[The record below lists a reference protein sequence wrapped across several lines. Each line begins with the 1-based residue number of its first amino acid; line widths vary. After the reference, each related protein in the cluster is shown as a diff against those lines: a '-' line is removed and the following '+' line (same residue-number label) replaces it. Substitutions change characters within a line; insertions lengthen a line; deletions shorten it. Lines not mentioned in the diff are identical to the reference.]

1 MQREDTAV
9 TAAGLARACDWEA
22 TPLGRRE
29 TWPQAV
35 EHVVSMLLEAPVPM
49 CYQHGPALAM
59 VYNDAFAA
67 LLGHKHPAAFA
78 APTREVVA
86 EVWDQPNVGAAFE
99 KVLTQGEPFIQD
111 GVSLRLRRGRA
122 TDAELDAGY
131 YLRAGSPVRDE
142 SGAVLGVLHLVLET
156 TDAVN
161 RITAVAELA
170 SCLAVAVTV
179 DDVCKVALRH
189 AFNGL
194 PTSEVTIC
202 LPPSH
207 AGSTW
212 RATRRCAAEG
222 GTAADERLPLVW
234 TELEGE
240 ALELVG
246 RAAEHRT
253 APVEAGADVLVLPMP
268 IDERTGVAVLRLDV
282 GHLPEDAHTVLLSL
296 AALVGQALE
305 RAYLFDRERNTAEM
319 LQRALLPQT
328 LPQPRSFALA
338 GHYEP
343 VATGAVVGGDFFDAF
358 ALRDGRLA
366 LVIGDVMGRGVAAAT
381 IMGQIRAATRGA
393 ALSDP
398 RPESVLSSLD
408 DLVVG
413 LDDLWP
419 ASVTVGPNP
428 DHIERGFR
436 GELFVTMLYGLLD
449 TTTGELMLAS
459 AGHCPPAVVPSRA
472 AHGHSPE
479 PGQVTGPRLVDL
491 ETGPPLGM
499 RGTRPVH
506 TLTLGFGE
514 LLLAFTDGLLERRTG
529 TLADG
534 EERLLEMLKE
544 LRCDSPLRACTLVL
558 EAMGGAGGSFEDDCA
573 LLAVRRSRVA
583 HLSESLFVPPL
594 PEAVRPARQWAR
606 VLMRAWGIGEG
617 EQFGVVTGLSE
628 LVTNA
633 VLHAGTECQVTL
645 ELEGS
650 RLTVTVTDTGTR
662 GGPLVREATVAGTRG
677 RGLGLVQSISDS
689 FGTHSGARGSTVWF
703 ELDVHVPDPVG
714 AIR

>member
-1 MQREDTAV
+1 M
-9 TAAGLARACDWEA
+9 
-22 TPLGRRE
+22 
-29 TWPQAV
+29 
-35 EHVVSMLLEAPVPM
+35 
-49 CYQHGPALAM
+49 
-59 VYNDAFAA
+59 
-67 LLGHKHPAAFA
+67 
-78 APTREVVA
+78 
-86 EVWDQPNVGAAFE
+86 
-99 KVLTQGEPFIQD
+99 
-111 GVSLRLRRGRA
+111 
-122 TDAELDAGY
+122 
-131 YLRAGSPVRDE
+131 
-142 SGAVLGVLHLVLET
+142 
-156 TDAVN
+156 
-161 RITAVAELA
+161 AELA

-222 GTAADERLPLVW
+222 GTSADERLPLVW

-253 APVEAGADVLVLPMP
+253 ARSRPAPTCSCCPCRSTSAREWPSCGWTSV
-268 IDERTGVAVLRLDV
+268 
-282 GHLPEDAHTVLLSL
+282 HLPEDAHTVLLSL

-305 RAYLFDRERNTAEM
+305 TRLPVRQGAEH
-319 LQRALLPQT
+319 RRDAAAALLPQT

-459 AGHCPPAVVPSRA
+459 AGHCPHGCGALPGRPWSQPRAGSGHRA
-472 AHGHSPE
+472 AVWS
-479 PGQVTGPRLVDL
+479 TS
-491 ETGPPLGM
+491 
-499 RGTRPVH
+499 RPVH
-506 TLTLGFGE
+506 RWGCGGP
-514 LLLAFTDGLLERRTG
+514 AR
-529 TLADG
+529 
-534 EERLLEMLKE
+534 
-544 LRCDSPLRACTLVL
+544 CTL
-558 EAMGGAGGSFEDDCA
+558 
-573 LLAVRRSRVA
+573 
-583 HLSESLFVPPL
+583 
-594 PEAVRPARQWAR
+594 
-606 VLMRAWGIGEG
+606 
-617 EQFGVVTGLSE
+617 
-628 LVTNA
+628 
-633 VLHAGTECQVTL
+633 
-645 ELEGS
+645 
-650 RLTVTVTDTGTR
+650 
-662 GGPLVREATVAGTRG
+662 
-677 RGLGLVQSISDS
+677 
-689 FGTHSGARGSTVWF
+689 
-703 ELDVHVPDPVG
+703 
-714 AIR
+714 

>member
-9 TAAGLARACDWEA
+9 TAAGLARACDWDA
-22 TPLGRRE
+22 TPLGHRD
-29 TWPQAV
+29 TWPRAV

-49 CYQHGPALAM
+49 CYQHGPTLAM

-67 LLGHKHPAAFA
+67 LLGQKHPAAFA

-122 TDAELDAGY
+122 ADAALDAGY

-142 SGAVLGVLHLVLET
+142 GGAVLGVLHLVLET

-170 SCLAVAVTV
+170 SSLAVAVTV

-189 AFNGL
+189 AFKGL
-194 PTSEVTIC
+194 PASEVTIC

-212 RATRRCAAEG
+212 RATRRCTADG
-222 GTAADERLPLVW
+222 GTSADERLPLVW

-268 IDERTGVAVLRLDV
+268 IDERTGVAVLRLHVD
-282 GHLPEDAHTVLLSL
+282 HLPEDAHTVLLSL

-419 ASVTVGPNP
+419 ASVTVGPTP

-459 AGHCPPAVVPSRA
+459 AGHCPPAVVPSRGPEGA
-472 AHGHSPE
+472 SRE
-479 PGQVTGPRLVDL
+479 PGQTTGPRLVDL

-499 RGTRPVH
+499 RGARPVH

-534 EERLLEMLKE
+534 EARLLEMLQE
-544 LRCDSPLRACTLVL
+544 LRCDSPLRACKLVL
-558 EAMGGAGGSFEDDCA
+558 EAMGAGGSFEDDCA
-573 LLAVRRSRVA
+573 LLAVRRSPVA
-583 HLSESLFVPPL
+583 HHSESLFVPPL
-594 PEAVRPARQWAR
+594 PEAVRPAREWAR
-606 VLMRAWGIGEG
+606 VLMRAWGIEEG

-662 GGPLVREATVAGTRG
+662 GGPLVSEAPVAGTRG
-677 RGLGLVQSISDS
+677 RGLGLVQSISDG
-689 FGTHSGARGSTVWF
+689 FGTHTSARGSTVWF
-703 ELDVHVPDPVG
+703 ELDVHVQDPVG
-714 AIR
+714 ARR